1 MKGQLVEYHNPSHG
15 ERYGV
20 TREKRK
26 DGKTLIATS
35 WHALSGDA
43 YSPFLRLS
51 EEGAFIR
58 LTPEEMYSRQ
68 KSIQDHFERLWKT
81 SNGATASTKT
91 ITFANTLAD
100 GTLEG
105 QIGFLPPPMAEEL
118 VDYFLSVGWFANAK

>member
-51 EEGAFIR
+51 EEGAFTR

-91 ITFANTLAD
+91 IMFANTLAD